1 MLILLPVA
9 FVAGLLTIAAPCT
22 LPVVPLVLGSAG
34 GGGARRPV
42 GVVLGFGLTFVLTA
56 VLFAAGLAALGLTTD
71 RLRALAVIGLAV
83 LGSLLLLPRLAD
95 RLSAR
100 LAPASARA
108 HRVLGPASRSNGL
121 IGGLVIGSGLG
132 LLWAPCVGPIM
143 AGVIALAASA
153 GATPEAVGVAF
164 AYVIG
169 VALPMFVIA
178 RWGRA
183 VVRGANPIGRRVV
196 GALMLAS
203 AAAVATGLDYD
214 VQDAVTAALPNGYST
229 NLYAI
234 EEDPRVRDALT
245 DLGLAA
251 RTGSGAETTATIDPV
266 TAAAYAALPAPVADD
281 LPDAVPLEDLGRAP
295 DVDGISAWI
304 NSEPLTLDGLQG
316 KVVLVHFWTFGCYNC
331 RNVQPYVKAWFDRYE
346 AAGFTVLSVHTPEL
360 SFERD
365 LDNVRQAVVDQGV
378 HFPVAFDPDYR
389 TWRDYG
395 NHYWPAFYFV
405 DKAGHIRHEHFGEG
419 DYAGSEQVIREL
431 LVQPAPE
438 A

>member
-1 MLILLPVA
+1 MLILLPAA

-34 GGGARRPV
+34 GGGPRRPV
-42 GVVLGFGLTFVLTA
+42 GVVVGFGLTFVLSA
-56 VLFAAGLAALGLTTD
+56 VLLAAGLAAIGLATD
-71 RLRALAVIGLAV
+71 RLQTLAVVGLAV

-95 RLSAR
+95 RLSVA
-100 LAPASARA
+100 LAPTSARA
-108 HRVLGPASRSNGL
+108 RRALGTATESNGL

-143 AGVIALAASA
+143 AAVIAMAASA
-153 GATPEAVGVAF
+153 GATPE
-164 AYVIG
+164 VIG
-169 VALPMFVIA
+169 VALAYVAGVAIPMFVIA
-178 RWGRA
+178 RWGRS
-183 VVRGANPIGRRVV
+183 VIRGGRPFGRRIV

-203 AAAVATGLDYD
+203 ALAVATGVDYD
-214 VQDAVTAALPNGYST
+214 VQEAVTAALPDGYST
-229 NLYAI
+229 TLYTI
-234 EEDPRVRDALT
+234 EEDPRVQDALSG
-245 DLGLAA
+245 LGLAVRPGPGA
-251 RTGSGAETTATIDPV
+251 APTGADPS
-266 TAAAYAALPAPVADD
+266 TAAAYAALPKPVADD
-281 LPDAVPLEDLGRAP
+281 LPEAVALEEFGRAP
-295 DVDGISAWI
+295 DMRGITAWI
-304 NSEPLTLDGLQG
+304 NSDPLTLDGLRG

-378 HFPVAFDPDYR
+378 RYPVAFDPDYR

-405 DKAGHIRHEHFGEG
+405 DRTGQIRHQHFGEG

-431 LVQPAPE
+431 LVEPAPK